1 MPVTNYYNVGGQIV
15 GEKPSGGNRRD
26 YLTDALGSVVG
37 TVTSTGA
44 VENTYRYKPYGG
56 LLARTG
62 VASDPSFLWVGSQGY
77 RQTGKKYSDVYV
89 RARHY
94 SSDVG
99 RWTTRDPIG
108 YDDGWNQYGY
118 VHGNPILLGDPSGKQ
133 VPGQC
138 YGNCGARITG
148 ISTWLTDE
156 IKSQIA
162 GWDKYAATFR
172 PKTPPIEGSY
182 WPYYG
187 YLEWANGN
195 QRYKKMAFSDRT
207 SCGKRYPNLPKGA
220 RECGHSVSMCN
231 FPGVCVFGGN
241 LGNIMYGFMG
251 AYAGYP
257 EADIVRVAEARK
269 KLGEKYKQ
277 GKFDPYDRFAY
288 MLGWEMY
295 RCAGGPT
302 INKVKFV
309 AEKVWCRCFLR
320 GLTKYPQALYETN
333 DKNPPPH
340 LNDSSTCP
348 LCQDATTTTDPHGGN
363 ASPSFY
369 P

>member
-1 MPVTNYYNVGGQIV
+1 MAVLNYYSVGGQIV

-118 VHGNPILLGDPSGKQ
+118 VQGNPILLGDPSGMQ
-133 VPGQC
+133 APGQC
-138 YGNCGARITG
+138 YGVCGRIADR
-148 ISTWLTDE
+148 WLSE
-156 IKSQIA
+156 EFSSQIG
-162 GWDKYAATFR
+162 GWDKYVA
-172 PKTPPIEGSY
+172 KNGLPPISST
-182 WPYYG
+182 WTRSG

-195 QRYKKMAFSDRT
+195 QRYKVKPFVFTPKPSNCGTDT
-207 SCGKRYPNLPKGA
+207 SPPAPRGCGI
-220 RECGHSVSMCN
+220 SITICN
-231 FPGVCVFGGN
+231 ICVFSGN
-241 LGNIMYGFMG
+241 MGNIMYGFMG
-251 AYAGYP
+251 AYAGYH
-257 EADIVRVAEARK
+257 ADDLVRVAEDRK
-269 KLGEKYKQ
+269 KKGASLFL
-277 GKFDPYDRFAY
+277 GKFDPLDKFAY
-288 MLGWEMY
+288 RLGFESFL
-295 RCAGGPT
+295 CAGGQN
-302 INKVKFV
+302 IVKFKYV
-309 AEKVWCRCFLR
+309 PYKRWCDCFNKLLR
-320 GLTKYPQALYETN
+320 KYPQALQETN
-333 DKNPPPH
+333 IDTNPPSF
-340 LNDSSTCP
+340 NDSRTCGQCKEVTQ
-348 LCQDATTTTDPHGGN
+348 LQVHGG
-363 ASPSFY
+363 SQDPRYY